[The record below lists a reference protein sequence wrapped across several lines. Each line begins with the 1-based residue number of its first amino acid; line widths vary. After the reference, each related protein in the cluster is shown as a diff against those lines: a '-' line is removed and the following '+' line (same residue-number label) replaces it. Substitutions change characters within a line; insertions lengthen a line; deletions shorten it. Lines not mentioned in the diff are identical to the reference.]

1 MKFIGVTGGVGAGK
15 STVLTYLQEHYHCR
29 VVLADDL
36 AKSMMQPGSICYTAL
51 VTLLQPYQVLD
62 EQGNIEKEAMARLLF
77 SDDAVRTQVN
87 HIVHPAVKKS
97 ILQQVKEARE
107 QGELDYFFFEAAL
120 LLEEHYD
127 EVCDEL
133 WYIYASKEERRM
145 RLKRD
150 RGYSDAKIDGIFA
163 SQMSEE
169 AFRSACAY
177 VIDSSGTMEETQAQV
192 RAILDA

>member
-1 MKFIGVTGGVGAGK
+1 M
-15 STVLTYLQEHYHCR
+15 
-29 VVLADDL
+29 
-36 AKSMMQPGSICYTAL
+36 
-51 VTLLQPYQVLD
+51 
-62 EQGNIEKEAMARLLF
+62 
-77 SDDAVRTQVN
+77 
-87 HIVHPAVKKS
+87 
-97 ILQQVKEARE
+97 
-107 QGELDYFFFEAAL
+107 LDYFFFEAAL

-150 RGYSDAKIDGIFA
+150 RGYSDAKIDAIFA

-169 AFRSACAY
+169 AFRSACAH

>member
-51 VTLLQPYQVLD
+51 TTLLQPYQVLD

-77 SDDAVRTQVN
+77 SDVTVRTQVN

-169 AFRSACAY
+169 AFRSACAH

>member
-1 MKFIGVTGGVGAGK
+1 M
-15 STVLTYLQEHYHCR
+15 
-29 VVLADDL
+29 
-36 AKSMMQPGSICYTAL
+36 
-51 VTLLQPYQVLD
+51 LD

-77 SDDAVRTQVN
+77 SDDDIRTQVN
-87 HIVHPAVKKS
+87 QIVHPAVKKS

-169 AFRSACAY
+169 AFRSACAH

>member
-87 HIVHPAVKKS
+87 QIVHPAVKKS
-97 ILQQVKEARE
+97 ILQQVKEAMCPTIP
-107 QGELDYFFFEAAL
+107 GTKL
-120 LLEEHYD
+120 L
-127 EVCDEL
+127 
-133 WYIYASKEERRM
+133 
-145 RLKRD
+145 
-150 RGYSDAKIDGIFA
+150 
-163 SQMSEE
+163 
-169 AFRSACAY
+169 
-177 VIDSSGTMEETQAQV
+177 V
-192 RAILDA
+192 R

>member
-36 AKSMMQPGSICYTAL
+36 AKSMMQPGSICYTVL

-77 SDDAVRTQVN
+77 SNADIRTQVN
-87 HIVHPAVKKS
+87 QIVHPAVKKS

-169 AFRSACAY
+169 AFRSACAH

-192 RAILDA
+192 RAILDV

>member
-77 SDDAVRTQVN
+77 SDDDIRTQVN
-87 HIVHPAVKKS
+87 QIVHPAVKKS

-127 EVCDEL
+127 EV

-150 RGYSDAKIDGIFA
+150 RGYSDAKIDAIFA

-169 AFRSACAY
+169 AFRSACAH

>member
-1 MKFIGVTGGVGAGK
+1 MKVQSKYKVPKITAAKKTDQLAEAQKGETIVTMQVKGYGEMKFKFFMKKAPLAVKNFVTLASNGYFDGQIFHRVINDFMIQGGDPTGTGTGG
-15 STVLTYLQEHYHCR
+15 E
-29 VVLADDL
+29 
-36 AKSMMQPGSICYTAL
+36 SIW
-51 VTLLQPYQVLD
+51 
-62 EQGNIEKEAMARLLF
+62 
-77 SDDAVRTQVN
+77 
-87 HIVHPAVKKS
+87 
-97 ILQQVKEARE
+97 
-107 QGELDYFFFEAAL
+107 GEEFKN
-120 LLEEHYD
+120 

-150 RGYSDAKIDGIFA
+150 RGYSDAKIDAIFA

-169 AFRSACAY
+169 AFRSACAH